1 MEIRRAKVEDVP
13 QIVKN
18 HEDAFEGFF
27 LTTLGSRF
35 LQFYYRAFVNSQDG
49 VVYCAVENGHVLG
62 FSAATKQCRGFN
74 TRLIKNNILSFFV
87 LAVKL
92 MFTQPGALIR
102 LAKNLTKKSDEV
114 VDNEDYAELYS
125 IGVSSEAQG
134 KGIGKKLLYA
144 TESALKDEGVDKV
157 SLTTDYNNNE
167 SAVAFYHSMGY
178 STLYEFIAYPNRKM
192 YRLIKVL

>member
-13 QIVKN
+13 QIVRN

-49 VVYCAVENGHVLG
+49 VVFCAVENGQVWG
-62 FSAATKQCRGFN
+62 FSAATKQCHGFN
-74 TRLIKNNILSFFV
+74 TRLIKNNLFSFFV

-92 MFTQPGALIR
+92 LFTQPSALIR
-102 LAKNLTKKSDEV
+102 LAKNLTKKSDEF

-134 KGIGKKLLYA
+134 KGIGKNLLYA
-144 TESALKDEGVDKV
+144 TESALKNEGVEKV
-157 SLTTDYNNNE
+157 SLTTDYHNNE

-192 YRLIKVL
+192 YRLIKIL